1 MATDLYCTLAAID
14 FHHRAQ
20 LLQADGRLLAPK
32 GGFFGGMGERGVGGS
47 KCGAT
52 AAVALLFP
60 GERGATQLLAANVGD
75 ARVLLC
81 RRGKAV
87 QLTVDHVPDRFA
99 CLQVSDWCCLTAGT
113 LIRSTC
119 CVSGNHLAF

>member
-1 MATDLYCTLAAID
+1 
-14 FHHRAQ
+14 
-20 LLQADGRLLAPK
+20 
-32 GGFFGGMGERGVGGS
+32 MGERGVGGS

-60 GERGATQLLAANVGD
+60 GERGTTQLLAANVGD

-87 QLTVDHVPDRFA
+87 QLTVDHVPDRYA
-99 CLQVSDWCCLTAGT
+99 WKYTEVMPSTVGVKTTVSASAGVT
-113 LIRSTC
+113 SFQL
-119 CVSGNHLAF
+119 

>member
-1 MATDLYCTLAAID
+1 
-14 FHHRAQ
+14 
-20 LLQADGRLLAPK
+20 
-32 GGFFGGMGERGVGGS
+32 MGERGVGGS

-87 QLTVDHVPDRFA
+87 QLTVDHVPDRCA
-99 CLQVSDWCCLTAGT
+99 LHTGRAKK
-113 LIRSTC
+113 
-119 CVSGNHLAF
+119 SGCPWYQGPRLVRL

>member
-1 MATDLYCTLAAID
+1 
-14 FHHRAQ
+14 
-20 LLQADGRLLAPK
+20 
-32 GGFFGGMGERGVGGS
+32 MGERGVGGS

-87 QLTVDHVPDRFA
+87 QLTVDHVPDRWA
-99 CLQVSDWCCLTAGT
+99 CLDIQKSDAVHGGCQMIVTKSRLTCT
-113 LIRSTC
+113 LT
-119 CVSGNHLAF
+119 

>member
-1 MATDLYCTLAAID
+1 
-14 FHHRAQ
+14 
-20 LLQADGRLLAPK
+20 
-32 GGFFGGMGERGVGGS
+32 MGERGVGGS

-87 QLTVDHVPDRFA
+87 QLTVDHVPDRCACFA
-99 CLQVSDWCCLTAGT
+99 
-113 LIRSTC
+113 
-119 CVSGNHLAF
+119 